1 MTRMVQL
8 AVARDV
14 GEAEE
19 MQELLRAAG
28 IDSELEIAVE
38 HHPSET
44 EDAPQKVLVAEG
56 ALEDA
61 QDALEAMTEPD
72 EPL

>member
-44 EDAPQKVLVAEG
+44 EDAPQKVLVPEG